1 MVICLEQGADL
12 HMAQRIPLPLTVSCF
27 SIMQIGFT
35 FLVPFWYWLTWVVPD
50 KGPLNGCVLCCAMQ
64 EAENDIALVTQDY
77 MYSAAFQGTPLAKS
91 VLGTTE
97 SLRYPADCLV
107 FVC

>member
-1 MVICLEQGADL
+1 
-12 HMAQRIPLPLTVSCF
+12 
-27 SIMQIGFT
+27 
-35 FLVPFWYWLTWVVPD
+35 
-50 KGPLNGCVLCCAMQ
+50 MQ

-97 SLRYPADCLV
+97 SLRYFADCLV
-107 FVC
+107 FCMLRMSENWPFVAMCHRIAADLLP